1 MKAIRTLEFW
11 PQGTR
16 VVTRNEKGQFV
27 DNVSLDRLADR
38 IEIVKEKRTYT
49 YR

>member
-27 DNVSLDRLADR
+27 DNISLDRLAVD
-38 IEIVKEKRTYT
+38 IVKAGKRTYT